1 MGGGEE
7 GRLLGNDARGR
18 LGVSACGETPG
29 PKTEDRRI
37 SRNSLRGVRARGRDA
52 SRTNNSAKRTCGTR
66 RRSPKSALGN
76 VRSLVFGCCAV
87 CTAPPIKTATPAQ
100 KDNQDDDAA
109 PAKEILNV
117 EEGRNRILKKLGR
130 RGDVPN
136 ARKSA
141 LFSGMDLIL
150 LAGLTSEMAALNP
163 KAPTL
168 DCKPWTRQR

>member
-1 MGGGEE
+1 M
-7 GRLLGNDARGR
+7 
-18 LGVSACGETPG
+18 S
-29 PKTEDRRI
+29 
-37 SRNSLRGVRARGRDA
+37 
-52 SRTNNSAKRTCGTR
+52 
-66 RRSPKSALGN
+66 N
-76 VRSLVFGCCAV
+76 V
-87 CTAPPIKTATPAQ
+87 KTATPAQ